1 VSLAPGLRVGP
12 FDVVSRLG
20 AGGMGEVYRA
30 RDARLGRDV
39 ALKTLPG
46 ALVQNAESRARL
58 EREARLLASLS
69 HPNVASLFGIEDSDG
84 TPVLVMELVPGP
96 TLAER
101 LERGPLPV
109 REALEIARQVAEG
122 LEAAHRKGIIH
133 RDLKP
138 GNVKLTPEARVKV
151 LDFGLAKALSAAGAE
166 DPQQTK
172 TASGETGSGVVMGTA
187 AYMSPEQAR
196 GEELDERTDV
206 WSFGCLLYECLTG
219 RRAFAGATVSDTLAA
234 VLVHPPEWSL
244 LPGSTPASVKTLL
257 RLCLQKERARRL
269 QSMGDARLQIEEAFG
284 APDEKAATRVAAE
297 AVARGKR
304 LDGRMLAAVAG
315 ALVLVALGVL
325 VLRRPSGSPI
335 PRVVRTLQI
344 TRDPGLEAD
353 PAISPDGKFVA
364 YAKGPVGETKIY
376 LQQVSGGRA
385 VPLTVDL
392 PGGHYRPR
400 WSPDGSQ
407 IAFSATVED
416 REETNV
422 VPALGGAPRRITA
435 EGLEPAWSPD
445 GEEIAYWGGAAAE
458 SLFVVPVRGG
468 EPRRL
473 LIERIVEGQG
483 LTWSRRG
490 NRLAYSK
497 GNGNYL
503 LWSDT
508 MLNPAPSSLW
518 SISANGG
525 EPVRLTD
532 EGHLD
537 HSPVFE
543 ADGAHLLFVSDRGGS
558 RDVYG
563 IAVRPSGEPSG
574 PPERLTTGLNV
585 HSISLSAD
593 DKTLAYSVVSV
604 RQNIWSLPI
613 PAKGPVSVRAA
624 TPVTT
629 GNQTSE
635 GMNVSPDG
643 RWLVFD
649 STRSGSQ
656 NIFKMP
662 LPGGEPVQLT
672 NDPAGDCCPTWSPD
686 GARIAFYSFRT
697 GNRDI
702 FVMSA
707 DGGSVRQLTRH
718 PAPDKWPTWSPD
730 GKQIVFVSERTAP
743 ILPHGLFTV
752 SADKGEL
759 QGEEPKPLTKEH
771 SCCMAAWSPDG
782 RWIAGGVGD
791 SLALTLIAPDSG
803 EMRTLPL
810 VSTFPIWSSD
820 GRTLYYMGGGG
831 GIWKVPL
838 SGREPELLVRFD
850 HPEQIGWA
858 LASDGKRFYFT
869 RTEYEGDVSVMELQ

>member
-1 VSLAPGLRVGP
+1 MSLAPGLRVGP

-39 ALKTLPG
+39 ALKTLAG
-46 ALVQNAESRARL
+46 ALVQNAESRRL

-101 LERGPLPV
+101 LEQGPLPV
-109 REALEIARQVAEG
+109 REALEVARQVAEG

-151 LDFGLAKALSAAGAE
+151 LDFGLAKALIAVGAE
-166 DPQQTK
+166 DPQQTE
-172 TASGETGSGVVMGTA
+172 TAAHGETGSGVVMGTA

-234 VLVHPPEWSL
+234 VLVHAPEWNV

-269 QSMGDARLQIEEAFG
+269 QSMGDARLQIEEALG
-284 APDEKAATRVAAE
+284 APAEGAAAGVAAE
-297 AVARGKR
+297 PLSRGKR
-304 LDGRMLAAVAG
+304 LDGRMLVAVGA
-315 ALVLVALGVL
+315 ALVLVALGFL

-335 PRVVRTLQI
+335 PRVVRTLQL

-353 PAISPDGKFVA
+353 PALSPDGRFVA
-364 YAKGPVGETKIY
+364 YAKGPVGQTKIY
-376 LQQVSGGRA
+376 VQQVSGGRA

-392 PGGHYRPR
+392 PGVHTRPR
-400 WSPDGSQ
+400 WSPDGAQ
-407 IAFSATVED
+407 IAFSADRED
-416 REETNV
+416 RTEIAV
-422 VPALGGAPRRITA
+422 VAALGGAPRRIA
-435 EGLEPAWSPD
+435 EGWELAWSPD
-445 GEEIAYWGGAAAE
+445 GDEVAYWGGVTGE
-458 SLFVVPVRGG
+458 GLFVVPVRGG

-473 LIERIVEGQG
+473 IERISEASG
-483 LTWSRRG
+483 LTWAWHI
-490 NRLAYSK
+490 NRLAYST
-497 GNGNYL
+497 GNATYL
-503 LWSDT
+503 LNY
-508 MLNPAPSSLW
+508 MFPNLAPSSLW
-518 SISANGG
+518 SVSLKGG
-525 EPVRLTD
+525 EPVRLTED
-532 EGHLD
+532 GHLD
-537 HSPVFE
+537 HSPVF
-543 ADGAHLLFVSDRGGS
+543 ASDGAHLFFVSDRGGS
-558 RDVYG
+558 RDVYRIG
-563 IAVRPSGEPSG
+563 LRPAGEPSG

-613 PAKGPVSVRAA
+613 PAKAPVSARAA

-629 GNQTSE
+629 GNQASE

-643 RWLVFD
+643 RWLAFD
-649 STRSGSQ
+649 SSRSGNQ
-656 NIFKMP
+656 CIFKMP
-662 LPGGEPVQLT
+662 LKGGEPVQLT
-672 NDPAGDCCPTWSPD
+672 KDSPSDCCPSWSPD
-686 GARIAFYSFRT
+686 GTQIAFHSFRT

-707 DGGSVRQLTRH
+707 DGGSLRQLTRH
-718 PAPDKWPTWSPD
+718 PGPDKYPTWSPD
-730 GKQIVFVSERTAP
+730 GKQIIFYSERNAP
-743 ILPHGLFTV
+743 EGRLFVV

-759 QGEEPKPLTKEH
+759 QGEEAKQFLEAPAFWP
-771 SCCMAAWSPDG
+771 AWSPDG
-782 RWIAGGVGD
+782 RWIAAG
-791 SLALTLIAPDSG
+791 LTLFAPDG
-803 EMRTLPL
+803 REIRRLAPGFGYPL
-810 VSTFPIWSSD
+810 WSSD
-820 GRTLYYMGGGG
+820 GRTLYYRQMRDIWRVAVSGG
-831 GIWKVPL
+831 K
-838 SGREPELLVRFD
+838 PELLVRFD
-850 HPEQIGWA
+850 DPERPASRPEW
-858 LASDGKRFYFT
+858 ASDGKRFYFT
-869 RTEYEGDVSVMELQ
+869 LTEYEGDVWVMDLQ

>member
-46 ALVQNAESRARL
+46 ALVQNPESRARL

-109 REALEIARQVAEG
+109 REALEVARQVAEG

-166 DPQQTK
+166 DPQQTE

-234 VLVHPPEWSL
+234 VLVHPPEWNL

-269 QSMGDARLQIEEAFG
+269 QSMGDARLQIEEALG
-284 APDEKAATRVAAE
+284 APAEEAATGVATAE
-297 AVARGKR
+297 RLARR
-304 LDGRMLAAVAG
+304 RFHGRMWVVVAG
-315 ALVLVALGVL
+315 ALVLAALGLL

-335 PRVVRTLQI
+335 PRVVRTFQV

-353 PAISPDGKFVA
+353 PAISPDGRFVA
-364 YAKGPVGETKIY
+364 YAKGPIGQTKIY
-376 LQQVSGGRA
+376 IQQVSGGRA
-385 VPLTVDL
+385 VPLTADL
-392 PGGHYRPR
+392 PGAHYRPR

-407 IAFSATVED
+407 IAFSAAVED
-416 REETNV
+416 RAEIGV
-422 VPALGGAPRRITA
+422 VPALGGAPRRITDQ
-435 EGLEPAWSPD
+435 GWEPAWSPD
-445 GEEIAYWGGAAAE
+445 GDEIAYWGGE
-458 SLFVVPVRGG
+458 IFEGLFVVPVRGG
-468 EPRRL
+468 EPRRV
-473 LIERIVEGQG
+473 IEHVGEGSG
-483 LTWSRRG
+483 LTWARG
-490 NRLAYSK
+490 SNRLAYSR
-497 GNGNYL
+497 GNGSYL
-503 LWSDT
+503 LAEIF
-508 MLNPAPSSLW
+508 LNLAPSSLW
-518 SISANGG
+518 SVSVKGG
-525 EPVRLTD
+525 EAVRLTE

-537 HSPVFE
+537 HSPVF
-543 ADGAHLLFVSDRGGS
+543 ASDGAHLLFVSSRGGS
-558 RDVYG
+558 RDVYQIG
-563 IAVRPSGEPSG
+563 VRSSGEPSG
-574 PPERLTTGLNV
+574 PPERLSTGLNV

-593 DKTLAYSVVSV
+593 DKTLAYSVVNV

-613 PAKGPVSVRAA
+613 PAKGPVSVSTAA
-624 TPVTT
+624 PVTT
-629 GNQTSE
+629 GNQSSE
-635 GMNVSPDG
+635 GMSVFPDG

-649 STRSGSQ
+649 STRSGNQ

-672 NDPAGDCCPTWSPD
+672 NDPAGDCCPSWSPD
-686 GARIAFYSFRT
+686 GTRIAFHSFRT

-707 DGGSVRQLTRH
+707 DGGSLRQLTHH
-718 PAPDKWPTWSPD
+718 PAPDRFPTWSPD
-730 GKQIVFVSERTAP
+730 GRQIVFVSERNAP
-743 ILPHGLFTV
+743 TLPGRFFIV
-752 SADKGEL
+752 SADQGEL
-759 QGEEPKPLTKEH
+759 EGEEPKPLTEGE
-771 SCCMAAWSPDG
+771 SCCRAAWSPDG
-782 RWIAGGVGD
+782 RWIAGGVAPAKL
-791 SLALTLIAPDSG
+791 SLIAPDG
-803 EMRTLPL
+803 AEIRTLQAETRFPL
-810 VSTFPIWSSD
+810 WSSD
-820 GRTLYYMGGGG
+820 GRILYYKERGR
-831 GIWKVPL
+831 GIWRIAV
-838 SGREPELLVRFD
+838 SGGEPELLVRFD
-850 HPEQIGWA
+850 DPERPTIRNEW
-858 LASDGKRFYFT
+858 ASDGKRFYFT
-869 RTEYEGDVSVMELQ
+869 RTEYEGDVWVMELQ